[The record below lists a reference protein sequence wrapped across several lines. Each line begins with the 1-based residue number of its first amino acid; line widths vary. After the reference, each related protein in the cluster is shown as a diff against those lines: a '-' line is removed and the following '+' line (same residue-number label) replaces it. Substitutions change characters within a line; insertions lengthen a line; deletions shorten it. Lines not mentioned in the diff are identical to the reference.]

1 LFLLNV
7 EHYTSNIKAKE
18 LKKPFEET
26 VLKVLGE
33 SSSHRQLWLE
43 LHPTD
48 DDIDVVD
55 GVGVVGDVVDVV
67 GDVVDVVGS
76 AGGVDSPRDKDDG
89 LHIEANL
96 KGKARAREKATL
108 DYKGD
113 LT

>member
-1 LFLLNV
+1 LNL
-7 EHYTSNIKAKE
+7 TPNIKAKE

-33 SSSHRQLWLE
+33 SSSHHQLWRE

-48 DDIDVVD
+48 DSVD
-55 GVGVVGDVVDVV
+55 GVVDDVGDVD
-67 GDVVDVVGS
+67 
-76 AGGVDSPRDKDDG
+76 GVDDPKDKDEG
-89 LHIEANL
+89 LYIETNL
-96 KGKARAREKATL
+96 KGKARAWEKATL